1 MSVSFNKRL
10 AAASWL
16 LLVTLSVFALRPKW
30 VGNTPVPLNG
40 TYKFVEI
47 VSRGSSLESAR
58 LQAKGMLEDDTQL
71 QEGVRVYRKTKENT
85 TIDKVR
91 SQNSR
96 LQERKSQHIEIETVV
111 DGETYSLQAVR
122 IDDWVEGREHGE
134 YVLHTLFMV
143 ALCDDPVFDRTYLT
157 TSYGAAPVFMSI
169 IPGVGQWYKG
179 SKVKGASMLASEA
192 VAVAGIIL
200 CDNQRASYNKKAI
213 EQPKFAK
220 QYSSKASNWE
230 TGRNICI
237 GVAAGLWV
245 YNIVDAAVAK
255 GCRRV
260 IVKRADG
267 GGLSL
272 APFGHPQGA
281 GLSLA
286 YRF

>member
-1 MSVSFNKRL
+1 MKRL
-10 AAASWL
+10 FFLFIGCCCAINL
-16 LLVTLSVFALRPKW
+16 LAQKPKW
-30 VGNTPVPLNG
+30 VGNTPQAGNA

-47 VSRGSSLESAR
+47 ISYGTSIEAARQSALNTLAHDQQLNNAVR
-58 LQAKGMLEDDTQL
+58 VNIETGILTHIDQRVVKGELQDNSYEQMDVKVQIAGEEYQLQALRVDEYLAKADKGNLE
-71 QEGVRVYRKTKENT
+71 
-85 TIDKVR
+85 
-91 SQNSR
+91 
-96 LQERKSQHIEIETVV
+96 
-111 DGETYSLQAVR
+111 
-122 IDDWVEGREHGE
+122 
-134 YVLHTLFMV
+134 LHTLYMV
-143 ALCDDPVFDRTYLT
+143 ALTDHPQFDTPTLSTR
-157 TSYGAAPVFMSI
+157 YGAAPVAMSI

-179 SKVKGASMLASEA
+179 SKVKGACMLASEA

-200 CDNQRASYNKKAI
+200 CDNQRASYSKKAI
-213 EQPKFAK
+213 EQPKVAK

>member
-1 MSVSFNKRL
+1 MKRIKGLIAFLMLL
-10 AAASWL
+10 ASAS
-16 LLVTLSVFALRPKW
+16 TLMAQKPRW
-30 VGNTPVPLNG
+30 VGNTPKETNS

-47 VSRGSSLESAR
+47 VASGANISAARENTLSTLAQDEQLAHAVEVSVNTGALTKISQTQENGRINEIVEDNMTIDVKMNGGTYR
-58 LQAKGMLEDDTQL
+58 LQSQ
-71 QEGVRVYRKTKENT
+71 
-85 TIDKVR
+85 KVD
-91 SQNSR
+91 
-96 LQERKSQHIEIETVV
+96 E
-111 DGETYSLQAVR
+111 Y
-122 IDDWVEGREHGE
+122 VEGERYGE
-134 YVLHTLFMV
+134 VVLHTLYMV
-143 ALCDDPVFDRTYLT
+143 ALCDKPRFDKVRLS
-157 TSYGAAPVFMSI
+157 TSYDAAPVFMSI

-179 SKVKGASMLASEA
+179 SKVKGACMLASEA

>member
-1 MSVSFNKRL
+1 MNRIKGLIAFLMLL
-10 AAASWL
+10 ASAS
-16 LLVTLSVFALRPKW
+16 TLMAQKPRW
-30 VGNTPVPLNG
+30 VGNTPKETNS

-47 VSRGSSLESAR
+47 VASGANISAARENTLSTLAQDEQLEHAVEVSVNTGALTKISQTQENGRVNEIVEDNMTIDVKMNGGTYR
-58 LQAKGMLEDDTQL
+58 LQSQ
-71 QEGVRVYRKTKENT
+71 
-85 TIDKVR
+85 KVD
-91 SQNSR
+91 
-96 LQERKSQHIEIETVV
+96 E
-111 DGETYSLQAVR
+111 Y
-122 IDDWVEGREHGE
+122 VEGERYGE
-134 YVLHTLFMV
+134 VVLHTLYMV
-143 ALCDDPVFDRTYLT
+143 ALCDEPRFDKVRLS
-157 TSYGAAPVFMSI
+157 TSYGATPVFLSI

-179 SKVKGASMLASEA
+179 SKVKGACMLASEA

-200 CDNQRASYNKKAI
+200 CDNQRASYQKKAI
-213 EQPKFAK
+213 EQPRFAK

-245 YNIVDAAVAK
+245 YNIVDAAVAT

>member
-1 MSVSFNKRL
+1 
-10 AAASWL
+10 
-16 LLVTLSVFALRPKW
+16 
-30 VGNTPVPLNG
+30 
-40 TYKFVEI
+40 
-47 VSRGSSLESAR
+47 
-58 LQAKGMLEDDTQL
+58 
-71 QEGVRVYRKTKENT
+71 
-85 TIDKVR
+85 
-91 SQNSR
+91 
-96 LQERKSQHIEIETVV
+96 
-111 DGETYSLQAVR
+111 
-122 IDDWVEGREHGE
+122 
-134 YVLHTLFMV
+134 
-143 ALCDDPVFDRTYLT
+143 
-157 TSYGAAPVFMSI
+157 
-169 IPGVGQWYKG
+169 
-179 SKVKGASMLASEA
+179 MLASEA

-200 CDNQRASYNKKAI
+200 CDNQGASYNKKAI

>member
-1 MSVSFNKRL
+1 MKRIKGLIAFLMLL
-10 AAASWL
+10 ASAS
-16 LLVTLSVFALRPKW
+16 TLMAQKPRW
-30 VGNTPVPLNG
+30 VGNTPKETNS

-47 VSRGSSLESAR
+47 VASGANISAARENTLSTLAQDEQLAHAVEVSVNTGALTKISQTQENGRINEIVEDNMTIDVKMNGGTYR
-58 LQAKGMLEDDTQL
+58 LQSQ
-71 QEGVRVYRKTKENT
+71 
-85 TIDKVR
+85 KVD
-91 SQNSR
+91 
-96 LQERKSQHIEIETVV
+96 E
-111 DGETYSLQAVR
+111 Y
-122 IDDWVEGREHGE
+122 VEGERYGE
-134 YVLHTLFMV
+134 VVLHTLYMV
-143 ALCDDPVFDRTYLT
+143 ALCDKPRFDKVRLS

-179 SKVKGASMLASEA
+179 SKVKGACMLASEA

>member
-1 MSVSFNKRL
+1 MKTMSVSFNKRL

-122 IDDWVEGREHGE
+122 IDEWVEGREHGE
-134 YVLHTLFMV
+134 YVLHLIRYRFLKTLSEEDLKSV
-143 ALCDDPVFDRTYLT
+143 
-157 TSYGAAPVFMSI
+157 I
-169 IPGVGQWYKG
+169 IPYGLIWGDLEKDDDGVYTAKEIRSSAIRHYSILADLFDELELAGEGEMSQSEVASRTLRIEAYMEKKRREETDSLLRVYPFTIG
-179 SKVKGASMLASEA
+179 TILSYLSLSGAEDDAL
-192 VAVAGIIL
+192 
-200 CDNQRASYNKKAI
+200 KAI
-213 EQPKFAK
+213 LSAK
-220 QYSSKASNWE
+220 YYDWSEDRIRRELNGS
-230 TGRNICI
+230 
-237 GVAAGLWV
+237 V
-245 YNIVDAAVAK
+245 Y
-255 GCRRV
+255 
-260 IVKRADG
+260 
-267 GGLSL
+267 
-272 APFGHPQGA
+272 
-281 GLSLA
+281 
-286 YRF
+286 